1 MVNFKLSRSVA
12 KTTLGRQIQH
22 HAVASPRDRIIHLI
36 SNLTT
41 PPDENGRKQLGQMQ
55 SGTRLLRRVTLY
67 SPCKSISQLA
77 YLQRFTGIESILP
90 LEGESR
96 IHFQGVT
103 KWTVQATSFQRGEG
117 IGYYVSDLTW
127 GTLFKGSRW
136 SRIRQTCP
144 RDLGALTQVQLS
156 HLAKLRFQT
165 TEWRLLSIDHS
176 S

>member
-1 MVNFKLSRSVA
+1 MANFKIARSVA

-22 HAVASPRDRIIHLI
+22 HAVASPRDRIMHPI

-41 PPDENGRKQLGQMQ
+41 PPEENGRKQLGQMH
-55 SGTRLLRRVTLY
+55 SGTRLSRRATLHVDY
-67 SPCKSISQLA
+67 KSISQLA
-77 YLQRFTGIESILP
+77 CLQRFMRIESVLP
-90 LEGESR
+90 LEGELR

-103 KWTVQATSFQRGEG
+103 KWTVQATSLQRGAG

-127 GTLFKGSRW
+127 GILFRGSRW

-165 TEWRLLSIDHS
+165 TEWRPLSIGHS

>member
-41 PPDENGRKQLGQMQ
+41 PPAENGRKQLGQMQ

-77 YLQRFTGIESILP
+77 YLQRFTRIESVLP
-90 LEGESR
+90 LEGELR

-103 KWTVQATSFQRGEG
+103 KWTVQATSLQRGQ
-117 IGYYVSDLTW
+117 VSATTSAIL
-127 GTLFKGSRW
+127 
-136 SRIRQTCP
+136 
-144 RDLGALTQVQLS
+144 LGALCSRDRDGVEFDKRVQGTS
-156 HLAKLRFQT
+156 
-165 TEWRLLSIDHS
+165 EP
-176 S
+176 